1 MKNLRILLF
10 VVAASL
16 FSACNDAIDIIQP
29 SELTPEVAFETVED
43 LRLGLN
49 GVYSG
54 AGGENI
60 ILFTSLFTDEVKLG
74 KANGG
79 QGTNGELAFQLNAAS
94 GDPGSI
100 WLSNYTLINYANRLI
115 AGAANVTP
123 AEGEED
129 EYNDIIAQARVLRAW
144 AHFQLLTFFSEDMT
158 NDSAL
163 GVIAVDFVPTTNQQ
177 LPRNTNAEVYALIE
191 SDFAY
196 ADENLI
202 RFANR
207 STNRTA
213 VSIDFVNALRS
224 RMALYRGKYSEAETL
239 ADALMTGTQYPLTV
253 RGEVS
258 SDGVTY
264 QGAYYLM
271 FKNTN
276 ATSQE
281 TIFKLERTIGGLG
294 NFYQYWASVN
304 STIAGSPFY
313 EVSSALFNLV
323 NNPTDGRRSVIVDI
337 SAAPAYTIRPVG
349 KYTDGNEQLNLLGD
363 VQIFRSSELRFIKA
377 EARANAG
384 DLAGAMEYVNLVRRA
399 RNNSTRTGT
408 EGILPVPDNVTDVWK
423 AILQERRIE
432 LAFEG
437 FRYTDLRRLGAKANV
452 TVDRSAADCA
462 FNDAC
467 TLPIDDHR
475 WIMPIPLEE
484 LQANRNIQQN
494 PGY

>member
-1 MKNLRILLF
+1 MKNIRILLF

-74 KANGG
+74 RANGG

-123 AEGEED
+123 TEAEQD
-129 EYNDIIAQARVLRAW
+129 EYNDIIAQCRVLRAW

-158 NDSAL
+158 NDNAL
-163 GVIAVDFVPTTNQQ
+163 GVIAVDFVPTTDQQ
-177 LPRNTNAEVYALIE
+177 LARNTNAEVYALIN
-191 SDFAY
+191 SDFAF

-202 RFANR
+202 RFTNR

-224 RMALYRGKYSEAETL
+224 RMALYRGRYEEANTNL
-239 ADALMTGTQYPLTV
+239 DALITAYPLTQ
-253 RGEVS
+253 RGAVTAA
-258 SDGVTY
+258 DGTY
-264 QGAYYLM
+264 RGDYFGM

-276 ATSQE
+276 LPAQE

-304 STIAGSPFY
+304 STTTGSPFY
-313 EVSSALFNLV
+313 EVSTALFNTV
-323 NNPTDGRRSVIVDI
+323 NTATDGRRSVIVDV
-337 SAAPAYTIRPVG
+337 SAAPSYTIRPVG

-363 VQIFRSSELRFIKA
+363 VQIFRGSELRFIKA
-377 EARANAG
+377 EILANAG
-384 DLAGAMEYVNLVRRA
+384 DLQGAMDYVNLVRRA

-408 EGILPVPDNVTDVWK
+408 VGVLPLPSNGAVGVWK
-423 AILQERRIE
+423 AILDERRAE

-437 FRYTDLRRLGAKANV
+437 FRYTDLRRLGAKANA
-452 TVDRSAADCA
+452 TVDRAPADCA